1 MEKSRERGGER
12 ISEWKWRERGWERE
26 TRVEHSPVVLAPETR
41 WTQRTVP
48 APLDGSPQPGG
59 GTNLPPLPGNRRPGA
74 AHTLITVRLCC
85 FGNFH
90 VIKRKGKHQRELQ
103 AKPTGASPRLCPPSA
118 ASAWTRSA
126 REIAELPGTYPD
138 HLLTYSDE
146 TIHHEL
152 VYTVNYSE
160 V

>member
-1 MEKSRERGGER
+1 MEKSGERGGER

-48 APLDGSPQPGG
+48 APLDDSPQPGG
-59 GTNLPPLPGNRRPGA
+59 RTNLPPLPGNRRPRA

-85 FGNFH
+85 FANFH

-103 AKPTGASPRLCPPSA
+103 GNLSEPLRVSA
-118 ASAWTRSA
+118 RRALPLLGLDQHTRSPSFQGLI
-126 REIAELPGTYPD
+126 RIICSLIQMKLFITNWFT
-138 HLLTYSDE
+138 L
-146 TIHHEL
+146 
-152 VYTVNYSE
+152 
-160 V
+160 